1 MLLLR
6 LHRLALW
13 LRPVL
18 RLCRFVG
25 FGAAVIAVVL
35 LLRDDMPAAWLSIAL
50 GLSLWA
56 LMCDAFIRVFQ
67 SIPPPVLPQDS
78 FGERLIA
85 RLRLALYHAL
95 AISVVLIAVALVAMS
110 LKLIS
115 ASLR

>member
-1 MLLLR
+1 MLLR

-56 LMCDAFIRVFQ
+56 LMCDAFIRLFQ

-85 RLRLALYHAL
+85 RLRLAL
-95 AISVVLIAVALVAMS
+95 
-110 LKLIS
+110 
-115 ASLR
+115 